1 VAELHTGFVG
11 PLQSELMLHSTQT
24 PVDKQTGVA
33 ALHSAFSLQER
44 HVLVVGS
51 QTACSAVLQS
61 VLATQPTHAPEG
73 AHTPEAHTAVAEQPR
88 QVFVVASQ
96 MGLSPLLQSL
106 SLSHSAQVPAA
117 RHTGFAE
124 SMAAHSAA
132 SLQPRHVYFVASFV
146 VSQKPAPVA
155 LQSALMPHA
164 THCPPTHAGV
174 EGSRAMHPSF
184 FPQPRHSLIVRS
196 QMAASCVLHAV
207 LSAQ

>member
-1 VAELHTGFVG
+1 VLQIGFVG
-11 PLQSELMLHSTQT
+11 PLQSELILHSTQT
-24 PVDKQTGVA
+24 PVLEHTGVA
-33 ALHSAFSLQER
+33 PPHSVFSLQAR
-44 HVLVVGS
+44 QVFDVAS

-73 AHTPEAHTAVAEQPR
+73 AQTPEAHSAVAEQPR
-88 QVFVVASQ
+88 HVFVVASQ

-132 SLQPRHVYFVASFV
+132 SLQPRHVYFMASFV

-174 EGSRAMHPSF
+174 EGSRAMHSSF
-184 FPQPRHSLIVRS
+184 FPQPRHSLVVAS
-196 QMAASCVLHAV
+196 QMAASFVLHAV